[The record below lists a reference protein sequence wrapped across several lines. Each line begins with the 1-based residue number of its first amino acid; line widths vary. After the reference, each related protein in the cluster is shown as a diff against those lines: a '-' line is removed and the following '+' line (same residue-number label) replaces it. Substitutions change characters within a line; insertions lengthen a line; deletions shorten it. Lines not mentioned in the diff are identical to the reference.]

1 MVFLRSTVRKINIL
15 LSAAAAGAA
24 VLLVYSIG
32 TEVEFPTEA
41 GRIEPVPEAVQEE
54 KKPFEHYSLIS
65 QSNVFGAPRR
75 EAPAREPAGRP
86 PPPEPS
92 PPSMTLKGTVL
103 FSSGEGFAVVR
114 LGSEEKTV
122 KKGGLIEGMEL
133 ISVGWDSAV
142 FRGPRGELELTID
155 SSSAASAQTTSPA
168 RPAAVEPGSRT
179 RGPGAAVAV
188 DSSLFDEMIRNP
200 ARFMR
205 EVNVR
210 PGAAP
215 DGTAGFIVS
224 GIRPGSIADELGL
237 RNNDLI
243 SSVNRTPLDSPDNLM
258 RIYNQ
263 VVERGAASVEVIR
276 DGRRV
281 NLRYSTER

>member
-1 MVFLRSTVRKINIL
+1 MLFLRSTVKKINIL
-15 LSAAAAGAA
+15 LSAAAAAA
-24 VLLVYSIG
+24 AILLVYSIG
-32 TEVEFPTEA
+32 TEVEFQTEA
-41 GRIEPVPEAVQEE
+41 GGGEPVSEAAQEE
-54 KKPFEHYSLIS
+54 KKPLAHYSLIS
-65 QSNVFGAPRR
+65 KSNVFGAPPR
-75 EAPAREPAGRP
+75 EAPAREPAERP

-103 FSSGEGFAVVR
+103 FSSGDGFAVVR
-114 LGSEEKTV
+114 LGREEQTV
-122 KKGGLIEGMEL
+122 KKGGFIEGMEL
-133 ISVGWDSAV
+133 VWVGWDRAV
-142 FRGPRGELELTID
+142 FRGPRGDLELTID
-155 SSSAASAQTTSPA
+155 SSSAAPAQTPYPA
-168 RPAAVEPGSRT
+168 RPAGVEPGARA
-179 RGPGAAVAV
+179 RGAGAAVAV
-188 DSSLFDEMIRNP
+188 DRSLFDEMIRNP

-224 GIRPGSIADELGL
+224 GIRPGSIADDLGL